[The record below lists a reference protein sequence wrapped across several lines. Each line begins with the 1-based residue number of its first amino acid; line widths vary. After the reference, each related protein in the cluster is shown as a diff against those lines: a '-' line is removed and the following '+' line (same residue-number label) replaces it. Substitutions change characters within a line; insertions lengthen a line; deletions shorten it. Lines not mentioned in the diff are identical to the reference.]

1 MVAHLCVNR
10 SLKLAPASVVSPYQ
24 YTLIVWAVVLGYL
37 VFGDVV
43 QFLTL
48 VGAAIICGAGVALI
62 LLERRA
68 AQRGERADASPPIL
82 PEA

>member
-1 MVAHLCVNR
+1 
-10 SLKLAPASVVSPYQ
+10 
-24 YTLIVWAVVLGYL
+24 
-37 VFGDVV
+37 VV